1 MDSCLIFIHTTYL
14 IFTFNLII
22 YSWFFFKFQARPKA
36 VEPVDYETY
45 VSKNKTILH
54 NDPQREMLTFPYD
67 DIVIPVSQVNI

>member
-1 MDSCLIFIHTTYL
+1 MIF
-14 IFTFNLII
+14 FN
-22 YSWFFFKFQARPKA
+22 FQARPKA

-67 DIVIPVSQVNI
+67 DIVIPVSRVNI